1 MFAPEVIVYDSFVWK
16 RTKGDD
22 ITNDAKLSFLARTR
36 NLVSR
41 PALCYRGQCADIEKR
56 SLV

>member
-1 MFAPEVIVYDSFVWK
+1 MFAPAVIVYDSFVWK
-16 RTKGDD
+16 RTKGDN

-36 NLVSR
+36 NLVGVSVQCF
-41 PALCYRGQCADIEKR
+41 LGHCADIEKR

>member
-1 MFAPEVIVYDSFVWK
+1 MFAPEMIVYDSFVWK

-36 NLVSR
+36 NLISGS
-41 PALCYRGQCADIEKR
+41 LQCFAVIVQ
-56 SLV
+56 SLR